1 MIAVGL
7 VLAQAKAPPPGL
19 QPPSLW
25 ATLVVA
31 AVFVAVLALGVIVI
45 SLLGRWRK
53 QVPPTDFDPNEQL
66 AQFQQLYEKGELSQE
81 EFDKIRERMR
91 RQICLERTSRGS
103 PRRRPQGRASSQGW
117 NARCTAA
124 GHSQPA
130 GVQQPGRSERTPW
143 VRNLAEKRDRP
154 FQIRAHESR
163 IMSYGPKLLA
173 CSFGQP

>member
-81 EFDKIRERMR
+81 EFDKIRERLR
-91 RQICLERTSRGS
+91 RQICLEHELPAAPPAADLKAEQAAKDGT
-103 PRRRPQGRASSQGW
+103 PAVLPPATPNQQASSNQGEV
-117 NARCTAA
+117 
-124 GHSQPA
+124 S
-130 GVQQPGRSERTPW
+130 
-143 VRNLAEKRDRP
+143 
-154 FQIRAHESR
+154 
-163 IMSYGPKLLA
+163 GPR
-173 CSFGQP
+173 G